1 MTTLD
6 TTQTEA
12 LADLLVRS
20 IMSGDIETLRN
31 EVYSPDV
38 VIWHNFDQ
46 IEQRL
51 EDNLKVM
58 AWMGKTLTKMS
69 YDEIHVQVT
78 PHGYVQQHVL
88 RGTTKSG
95 VAIEVPA
102 CLIVSIT
109 DGKITRLDEYLDT
122 AQVAA
127 LTNR

>member
-12 LADLLVRS
+12 LAGLLVRS

-31 EVYSPDV
+31 HVYSPDV

-51 EDNLKVM
+51 DDNMKVM
-58 AWMGKTLTKMS
+58 AWMAKTLTTMS
-69 YDEIHVQVT
+69 YDEIRVQVT
-78 PHGYVQQHVL
+78 PDGYVQQHVL

-102 CLIVSIT
+102 CLIVTIS

-127 LTNR
+127 LTTR

>member
-12 LADLLVRS
+12 LASLLVRS

-51 EDNLKVM
+51 EDNMKVM
-58 AWMGKTLTKMS
+58 AWMAKTLTTMS
-69 YDEIHVQVT
+69 YDEIQVHVT
-78 PHGYVQQHVL
+78 PSGYVQQHVL

-102 CLIVSIT
+102 CLIVSIS
-109 DGKITRLDEYLDT
+109 DGKISRLDEYLDT

-127 LTNR
+127 LATR